1 MGGNVWFV
9 RASGDFVEERSYGTF
24 FRVERG
30 EFVLPEIWE
39 EWVRSARF
47 VLVRNES
54 GVLGPSSL

>member
-1 MGGNVWFV
+1 VWFV